1 MIPTPMRP
9 LKTLLLALVSMA
21 TALAATTR
29 ISTDKPIINF
39 STSTFTP
46 EGHRSW
52 LLRASQAQPG
62 EKEIEVSELTLAIFP
77 GKADNEKVETMIL
90 SPTAT
95 VLPADS
101 VVTGRET
108 IRVINDQFE
117 AAGSDWRYEH
127 REQEKK
133 ITINRNVRVTFRAE
147 LKEILQ

>member
-1 MIPTPMRP
+1 MIPTTMRP
-9 LKTLLLALVSMA
+9 LKTLLLVLALAAS
-21 TALAATTR
+21 ALAATTQ

-62 EKEIEVSELTLAIFP
+62 RNEIEVSELTLAIFP
-77 GKADNEKVETMIL
+77 GKGDNEKVETMIL
-90 SPTAT
+90 SPIAT

-101 VVTGRET
+101 VVTGKES
-108 IRVINDQFE
+108 IRVISDQFE
-117 AAGSDWRYEH
+117 AAGSDWHYEH
-127 REQEKK
+127 KERK
-133 ITINRNVRVTFRAE
+133 ISINRNVRVTFRAE